1 MYVGLDFGTS
11 NSSIA
16 LYQDGEIQLFELD
29 PGSINPRML
38 RSFIFVNRAHHHY
51 TGTEAV
57 RQYQTLETGRP
68 VYWETRHMGEIQM
81 VVGGGGSGPIIYWDD
96 LFVQVDTAAEG
107 RLIQSIKTALRNPAY
122 EGTEVMGKYY
132 TVEELIAII
141 LRDLRA
147 KCAQATGTGSF
158 DLRPGVAA
166 QDEPTGVVL
175 GRPVKFS
182 DEQTTDARAQAK
194 IEAAARLAGF
204 EDVHFE
210 YEPIAAAYVLHLQTA
225 ERQPILVFDFGGG
238 TLDMTIMEIGGNET
252 PHVLSTLGVLLGGD
266 DLDRTIMQPL
276 KRFFGEGATMRNR
289 TPLPAHLMGI
299 LDSWQTMV
307 LLSRPEYKTI
317 LRDARRGSDPDAIQR
332 LETLVNKN
340 LGFSLFQ
347 EIEKAKIKLSS
358 EATAWIQMETEGL
371 HLKDLITRP
380 QFERLIAPYVEQV
393 DAALDETLSL
403 SGLRTAQIQAILRT
417 GGSSEIPAFIR
428 LLGEKFGH
436 DRLRKLSPFETIVGG
451 LAIKA
456 EEVSR

>member
-1 MYVGLDFGTS
+1 MLHVGLDFGTS

-16 LYQDGEIQLFELD
+16 LYQDGKIRLFELD

-38 RSFIFVNRAHHHY
+38 RSFIFVNRAQEHF
-51 TGTEAV
+51 TGSEAV
-57 RQYQTLETGRP
+57 RQYQKLETGRP
-68 VYWETRHMGEIQM
+68 VYWETRHLGEIQM

-132 TVEELIAII
+132 RVEELIAIL

-147 KCAQATGTGSF
+147 KCALTTGI
-158 DLRPGVAA
+158 
-166 QDEPTGVVL
+166 EPDGVVM

-182 DEQTTDARAQAK
+182 DEPDVDARAQAR

-204 EDVHFE
+204 DEVHFE
-210 YEPIAAAYVLHLQTA
+210 YEPIAAAYVFHQQTA
-225 ERQPILVFDFGGG
+225 ERQPVLVFDFGGG
-238 TLDMTIMEIGGNET
+238 TLDFTVMEVGGKYPPGGSET
-252 PHVLSTLGVLLGGD
+252 PRVLSTLGVLLGGD
-266 DLDRTIMQPL
+266 DLDRAILQPL
-276 KRFFGEGATMRNR
+276 KKFFGEGATLRNR
-289 TPLPAHLMGI
+289 TPLPAHLMGM

-307 LLSRPEYKTI
+307 LLSRPEYKSI
-317 LRDARRGSDPDAIQR
+317 LRDARRGSEPDSIQR

-347 EIEKAKIKLSS
+347 EIERSKIKLSS
-358 EATAWIQMETEGL
+358 EATAYIQMETEGL
-371 HLKDLITRP
+371 RLKDLITRP
-380 QFERLIAPYVEQV
+380 QFERLIAQYVEQV
-393 DAALDETLSL
+393 NAALDETLHL
-403 SGLRTAQIQAILRT
+403 SGLRADQIQAVLRT

-428 LLGEKFGH
+428 LLGDKFGH
-436 DRLRKLSPFETIVGG
+436 DRLRELSPFETIVGG

-456 EEVSR
+456 GEYSV

>member
-16 LYQDGEIQLFELD
+16 LYQGGKIQLFELD
-29 PGSINPRML
+29 PGSINPRMM
-38 RSFIFVNRAHHHY
+38 RSFIFVNRAQEHF

-57 RQYQTLETGRP
+57 RQYQQLETGRP
-68 VYWETRHMGEIQM
+68 VYWENRHMGEIQM

-132 TVEELIAII
+132 QVEELIAII
-141 LRDLRA
+141 LRDLRT
-147 KCAQATGTGSF
+147 KCAQATGT
-158 DLRPGVAA
+158 
-166 QDEPTGVVL
+166 EPDGVVM

-182 DEQTTDARAQAK
+182 DEPATDARAQAK
-194 IEAAARLAGF
+194 IEAAAHLAGF
-204 EDVHFE
+204 DEVHFE
-210 YEPIAAAYVLHLQTA
+210 YEPIAAAYVFHQKTA

-238 TLDMTIMEIGGNET
+238 TLDFTVMEVGGNES
-252 PHVLSTLGVLLGGD
+252 PCVLSTLGVLLGGD
-266 DLDRTIMQPL
+266 DLDRAILQPL
-276 KRFFGEGATMRNR
+276 KKFFGEGATMRNR
-289 TPLPAHLMGI
+289 TPLPAHLMGM

-307 LLSRPEYKTI
+307 LLSRPEYKAI
-317 LRDARRGSDPDAIQR
+317 LRDARRGSDPDSIQR

-347 EIEKAKIKLSS
+347 EIEKAKIKLSR
-358 EATAWIQMETEGL
+358 EATAYIQMETEGL
-371 HLKDLITRP
+371 RLKDLMTRP
-380 QFERLIAPYVEQV
+380 QFERLIAPFIDQV
-393 DAALDETLSL
+393 NAALDEVLDL
-403 SGLRTAQIQAILRT
+403 SGLQAGQIQAVLRT

-436 DRLRKLSPFETIVGG
+436 DRLRELSPFETIVGG

-456 EEVSR
+456 EEYSR